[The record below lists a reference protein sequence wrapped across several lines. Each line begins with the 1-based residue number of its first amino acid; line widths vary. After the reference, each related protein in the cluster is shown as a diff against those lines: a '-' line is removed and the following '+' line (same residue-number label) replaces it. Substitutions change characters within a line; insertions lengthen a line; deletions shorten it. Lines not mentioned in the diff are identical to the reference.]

1 MTDVFDVIQELLEH
15 LRTDGVKLAV
25 ADGRANVILKDRAI
39 GADSILVRVDTHI
52 VGEPLREKLRDR
64 LLRWFD
70 VAAVDFERDK
80 STSIGCLG
88 FLACSAARD
97 FLTLAGLAADLDG
110 VIPLGAA
117 FSDVCHWIFLSFLS
131 FDVVLV

>member
-25 ADGRANVILKDRAI
+25 ADGRANVILKDGAI

-88 FLACSAARD
+88 FWRVAPPGTSLRLWVS
-97 FLTLAGLAADLDG
+97 LPISM
-110 VIPLGAA
+110 V
-117 FSDVCHWIFLSFLS
+117 
-131 FDVVLV
+131 

>member
-1 MTDVFDVIQELLEH
+1 MFDVVQELLEH
-15 LRTDGVKLAV
+15 LRTDGAKLAIT
-25 ADGRANVILKDRAI
+25 DGRANVILKDGAI
-39 GADSILVRVDTHI
+39 GAGSILVRLDTHI
-52 VGEPLREKLRDR
+52 VGEPLREKLHDH
-64 LLRWFD
+64 LLRRFD

-97 FLTLAGLAADLDG
+97 FLALAGLAADLDG
-110 VIPLGAA
+110 VIPLGTA

-131 FDVVLV
+131 FDVVLA